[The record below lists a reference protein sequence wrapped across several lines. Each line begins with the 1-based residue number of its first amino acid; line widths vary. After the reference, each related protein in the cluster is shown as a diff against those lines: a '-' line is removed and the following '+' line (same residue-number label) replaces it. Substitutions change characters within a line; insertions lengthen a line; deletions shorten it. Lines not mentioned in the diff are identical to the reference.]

1 VASDGNCICLR
12 LHRRSCQFAR
22 RHADGMVKYR
32 KRIGASIG
40 ILMCIRQIY
49 PITRDHEVKTV
60 EVIV

>member
-1 VASDGNCICLR
+1 